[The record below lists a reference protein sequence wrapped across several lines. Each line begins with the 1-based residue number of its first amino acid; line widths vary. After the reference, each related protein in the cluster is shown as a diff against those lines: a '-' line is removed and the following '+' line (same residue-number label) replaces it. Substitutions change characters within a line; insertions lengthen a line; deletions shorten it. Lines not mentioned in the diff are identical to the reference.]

1 MVPETAIDALALTGT
16 PDAAKDRLA
25 EYVKAG
31 VDLPIIM
38 PIGNVGYAID
48 VMSPRHDD

>member
-1 MVPETAIDALALTGT
+1 M
-16 PDAAKDRLA
+16 DRLF

-38 PIGNVGYAID
+38 PIGNVEYTIET
-48 VMSPRHDD
+48 MSPKGL